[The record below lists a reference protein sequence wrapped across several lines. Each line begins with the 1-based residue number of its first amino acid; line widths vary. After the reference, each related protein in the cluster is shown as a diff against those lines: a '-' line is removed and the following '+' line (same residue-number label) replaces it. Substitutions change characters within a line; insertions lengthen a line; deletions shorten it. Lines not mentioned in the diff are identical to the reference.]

1 MPGLEGVVK
10 FPKLFGKKKEEDLDE
25 DDFDIEEIEDD
36 FDDELQ
42 EALGTSDSKPST
54 PARDSKPS
62 TQEVV
67 AEKPAINEE
76 TIGSDDDFKIPLMK
90 SMMTTMTMTM
100 NMKTTMM
107 RMKKTLLLIKRKR
120 SSSPQSALVFCF

>member
-1 MPGLEGVVK
+1 MK

-42 EALGTSDSKPST
+42 EALGTSDSKPSA
-54 PARDSKPS
+54 PARDIKPS

-67 AEKPAINEE
+67 AEKPAYNEQ
-76 TIGSDDDFKIPLMK
+76 TIGSDDDFKNPFDE
-90 SMMTTMTMTM
+90 
-100 NMKTTMM
+100 
-107 RMKKTLLLIKRKR
+107 
-120 SSSPQSALVFCF
+120 VDDDDDDDEYEDDDD